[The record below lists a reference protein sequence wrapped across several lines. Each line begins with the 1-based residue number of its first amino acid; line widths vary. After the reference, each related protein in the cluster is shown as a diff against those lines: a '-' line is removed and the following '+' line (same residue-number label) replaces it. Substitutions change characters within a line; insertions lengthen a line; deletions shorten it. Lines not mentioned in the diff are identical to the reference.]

1 MLSEFSATRCLQ
13 TFGTGRPPQRE
24 AVGSGL
30 LKVEAG
36 FIALA
41 AAWGGWGGGQSTLD
55 NRDAEGSN

>member
-1 MLSEFSATRCLQ
+1 MLSEFPATRCLQ

-24 AVGSGL
+24 AVESGL

-41 AAWGGWGGGQSTLD
+41 AAWGGQSTLD
-55 NRDAEGSN
+55 DRDAEGSN